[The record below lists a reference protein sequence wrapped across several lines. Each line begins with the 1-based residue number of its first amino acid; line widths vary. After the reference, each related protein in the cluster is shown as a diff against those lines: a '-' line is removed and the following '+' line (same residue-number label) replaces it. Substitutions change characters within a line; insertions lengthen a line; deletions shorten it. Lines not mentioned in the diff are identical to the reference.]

1 MVDVFIG
8 KLLRERER
16 ERERERDN
24 RYGEEEKEHSLVPF
38 VGRKH
43 RVKARKEYIY
53 AVNSELEEGKNFK
66 EFLVVL

>member
-1 MVDVFIG
+1 M
-8 KLLRERER
+8 RERER
-16 ERERERDN
+16 ERMKDI

>member
-1 MVDVFIG
+1 MKDI
-8 KLLRERER
+8 
-16 ERERERDN
+16 

-43 RVKARKEYIY
+43 RVKASKEYIY
-53 AVNSELEEGKNFK
+53 AVNSELGEGKNFK